1 MTIRIVLADDH
12 PLIRNGIKELLND
25 THDMKVV
32 GEAEDGEQAYQMVRD
47 LSPDVLLLD
56 MNLPVLN
63 GVELTKKIV
72 EEDLPLQIL
81 VLSAH
86 KNRGYIEEMINLGAG
101 GYLIKDEVP
110 TELINAIRGVAQGQR
125 GWLSREVSAMLSQI
139 SASEA
144 DSQSLTPREKEVLQ
158 KVIDGQT
165 NKEIAYTLGIS
176 EKTVEKHLSSTYK
189 KLGVNSRVEAA
200 VLAVDQDLFA

>member
-12 PLIRNGIKELLND
+12 PLIRKGIKELLND

-32 GEAEDGEQAYQMVRD
+32 GEAEDGEQAYQMVRE